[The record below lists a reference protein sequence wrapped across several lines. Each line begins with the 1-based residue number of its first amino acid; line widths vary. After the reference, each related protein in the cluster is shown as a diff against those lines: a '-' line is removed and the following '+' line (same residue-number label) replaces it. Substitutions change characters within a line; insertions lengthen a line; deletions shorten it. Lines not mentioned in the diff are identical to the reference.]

1 MPITLMYI
9 TNDIRLATIAQDAGV
24 DRVWI
29 DMEYKGKEER
39 QAGMNTVKSNHTVED
54 VKRLRPA
61 VTSSS
66 LQVRVN
72 PLGEYSE
79 GEIDDVIAA
88 GADYIMLPMF
98 KTKEDVEKFVSLVG
112 GRAKTILLL
121 ETKEAAEYIEE
132 YIDLPGIDE
141 IHIGLNDLHLAY
153 GKTFM
158 FELIVDGTVERLAK
172 ILREHNVRFG
182 FGGMARIGYGM
193 LPAEKILT
201 QHYAWGSQMAILSRG
216 FCDANLVSDPE
227 TVRDDFITGVQR
239 IREKEKEIESFTKA
253 DFEANYAEIGP
264 IVSSIVENIKAK
276 RAAK

>member
-9 TNDIRLATIAQDAGV
+9 TNDVRLAKIAQEAGV

-54 VKRLRPA
+54 VRRLRPT
-61 VTSSS
+61 VTSSA

-72 PLGEYSE
+72 PLGDYSE
-79 GEIDDVIAA
+79 KEIDEVIAA

-98 KTKEDVEKFVSLVG
+98 KTRDDVEKFISLVG

-121 ETKEAAEYIEE
+121 ETREAAENIEE

-172 ILREHNVRFG
+172 ILREHNIRFG

-227 TVRDDFITGVQR
+227 TVRDDFVVGVRR
-239 IREKEKEIESFTKA
+239 IREKEKEIESYTDV
-253 DFEANYAEIGP
+253 DFAANYAEIGP

-276 RAAK
+276 RAGK